1 MTFLKLFSGVV
12 FAATLSIFGTNVI
25 AGGHGAANSFGFTL
39 IVPAE
44 EVDRVERLL
53 ASHKKFMEETHSVTG
68 DADARLNAYS
78 VIKAPE
84 MVQFGDPSKG
94 MTGNMIYILS

>member
-12 FAATLSIFGTNVI
+12 FAATLSIFGTNLI

-78 VIKAPE
+78 VI
-84 MVQFGDPSKG
+84 
-94 MTGNMIYILS
+94 